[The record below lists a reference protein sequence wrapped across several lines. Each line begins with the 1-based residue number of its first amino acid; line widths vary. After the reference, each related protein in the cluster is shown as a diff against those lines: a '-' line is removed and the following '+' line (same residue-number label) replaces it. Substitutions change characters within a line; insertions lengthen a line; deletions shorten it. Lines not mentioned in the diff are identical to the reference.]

1 MSSAV
6 AVTVEAVACSGSCE
20 VSSSSSLL
28 SSDLDKTR
36 KVKSHIY
43 VTSHVLLNATSR
55 YREVEKL
62 FNVTLERTGID
73 YCRQ

>member
-20 VSSSSSLL
+20 VSSSLL
-28 SSDLDKTR
+28 TSDLDKTR

-43 VTSHVLLNATSR
+43 VTSHVLLNATSQ